1 MFEIKFHQL
10 ISILL
15 LYLSTLS
22 FCLEQSSILLLPF
35 KTKSLQK
42 EEDDEDWVE
51 PYQSDE
57 EGEWPYVPPSQVFN
71 SSINKWFYNGFNVLT
86 KINNY
91 NIESYVNMDNSKL
104 SIEKCNP
111 KKIISSNR
119 GSNIYKPLNSNT
131 YTKTGNNIGNDVFY
145 FIGDLHYKSTIK
157 IGEKGNGLN
166 FFFMCKFRIEYR
178 YKFRPN

>member
-1 MFEIKFHQL
+1 MIIIYFKKIYKNLYINNSLLMLEIKFHQL

-15 LYLSTLS
+15 LYLSTIT

-57 EGEWPYVPPSQVFN
+57 EGEWPYVPPSQVFD
-71 SSINKWFYNGFNVLT
+71 SSKFINKWFYNGLNILT
-86 KINNY
+86 KINKY

-104 SIEKCNP
+104 SP
-111 KKIISSNR
+111 SMF
-119 GSNIYKPLNSNT
+119 NS
-131 YTKTGNNIGNDVFY
+131 F
-145 FIGDLHYKSTIK
+145 
-157 IGEKGNGLN
+157 
-166 FFFMCKFRIEYR
+166 
-178 YKFRPN
+178 